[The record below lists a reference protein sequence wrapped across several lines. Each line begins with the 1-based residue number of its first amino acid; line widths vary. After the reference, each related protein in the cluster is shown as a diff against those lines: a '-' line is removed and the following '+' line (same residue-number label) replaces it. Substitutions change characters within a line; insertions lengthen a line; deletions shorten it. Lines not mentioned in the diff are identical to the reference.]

1 MNNSNT
7 IILFEYFQV
16 KIELLEFTEMHIDF
30 MYIADFLYLICLVIY
45 IKKRSKCSSIMPDKC
60 FQFVTLQNTINLKW
74 TMWRI

>member
-30 MYIADFLYLICLVIY
+30 MYSQLSVFDMLSDLY
-45 IKKRSKCSSIMPDKC
+45 
-60 FQFVTLQNTINLKW
+60 
-74 TMWRI
+74 

>member
-30 MYIADFLYLICLVIY
+30 MYIADFLY
-45 IKKRSKCSSIMPDKC
+45 IKKCSKCSSIMPDKC

-74 TMWRI
+74 TMRRI